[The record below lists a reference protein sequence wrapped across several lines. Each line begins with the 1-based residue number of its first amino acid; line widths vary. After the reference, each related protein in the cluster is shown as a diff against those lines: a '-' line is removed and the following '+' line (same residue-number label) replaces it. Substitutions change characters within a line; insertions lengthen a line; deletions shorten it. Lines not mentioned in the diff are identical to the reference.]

1 MTAQHNMEYGFY
13 RNLSGIKYIG
23 IIIVLISIVFSIVVF
38 ILSQENVTIQLV
50 LSSIINVFFLYFWIF
65 KVTKT
70 QTRKSAKRYAQSLLA
85 NCDFKS

>member
-13 RNLSGIKYIG
+13 RNLLGIKYIG

-50 LSSIINVFFLYFWIF
+50 LSSIFNGFFLNFWIF
-65 KVTKT
+65 KVPKN
-70 QTRKSAKRYAQSLLA
+70 RIK
-85 NCDFKS
+85 